1 MFESCPRTIYLICA
15 FPRTTLCK
23 QIPGR
28 QSSVAGHFRCT
39 GLPCSM
45 WSQGYLSQAD
55 TWKAV
60 FSLGNP
66 PHPRPLCW
74 PSLLIKSCHINP
86 HHVVSRLST
95 LISCHINN
103 PHMWS
108 QGFLISSSRLLQ
120 GSLQSWIFSPT
131 STDCAGLSCFKE
143 AATSTSLICGLKA
156 LMLLKQ
162 TLRRQCSVLELLPN
176 LD

>member
-1 MFESCPRTIYLICA
+1 M
-15 FPRTTLCK
+15 
-23 QIPGR
+23 
-28 QSSVAGHFRCT
+28 
-39 GLPCSM
+39 
-45 WSQGYLSQAD
+45 
-55 TWKAV
+55 
-60 FSLGNP
+60 
-66 PHPRPLCW
+66 
-74 PSLLIKSCHINP
+74 
-86 HHVVSRLST
+86 VSRLST

-162 TLRRQCSVLELLPN
+162 TPGRQCSVVGTPPHPRLMHWPSLLSIKLPHLNPHHVVSRLLMLLKQTPGRQSSVLELLPN
-176 LD
+176 LDRCAGLPCL